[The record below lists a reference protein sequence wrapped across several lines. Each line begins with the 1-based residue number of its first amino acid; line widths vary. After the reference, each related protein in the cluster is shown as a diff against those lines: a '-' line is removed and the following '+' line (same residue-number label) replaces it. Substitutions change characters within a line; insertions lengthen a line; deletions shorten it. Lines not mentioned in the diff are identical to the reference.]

1 MITIPERSAGHLQDG
16 LTDSAVF
23 EENPAG
29 DFTVSDTASS
39 ADSSDSVGSDSVS
52 RFAPP
57 YCR

>member
-1 MITIPERSAGHLQDG
+1 MIAIPERSAGHLQGG
-16 LTDSAVF
+16 LTGSAVF

-57 YCR
+57 SCR